1 MMAQEHLAAANVCH
15 HPKVEEIRSF
25 CENRISHF
33 KTPKYV
39 RFVDSFS
46 MTATGKVQ
54 KFVLQREC
62 MISLGI
68 SEYSNDRSQAGASG

>member
-1 MMAQEHLAAANVCH
+1 MM
-15 HPKVEEIRSF
+15 
-25 CENRISHF
+25 
-33 KTPKYV
+33 
-39 RFVDSFS
+39 
-46 MTATGKVQ
+46 ATGKVQ